1 MERIVHECG
10 SASTESSTPSCM
22 RTALVASVLVHT
34 ALIGFA
40 IQRATGPRPRPTWR
54 ERVEFVE
61 LAPTEP
67 TRRTERSDTKGRK
80 ASPRLAEPP
89 HRFQILIAPVEATAF
104 LPSIDLTHLVTRE
117 ADFSGRGVAGGTH
130 GVVEITEPMDDDR
143 VDRPASLLPGQMLP
157 TYPEALRDEAPDGM
171 VVVRF
176 VIDTV
181 GRVETPSLSVMRAT
195 HREFA
200 DAVRAALDRLVY
212 SPAQVDGHN
221 VRVRTTQRFEFHLAS
236 R

>member
-1 MERIVHECG
+1 
-10 SASTESSTPSCM
+10 
-22 RTALVASVLVHT
+22 
-34 ALIGFA
+34 
-40 IQRATGPRPRPTWR
+40 
-54 ERVEFVE
+54 VEFVE
-61 LAPTEP
+61 LVATEP
-67 TRRTERSDTKGRK
+67 TREAERSDTKHRT

-89 HRFQILIAPVEATAF
+89 HGFQILIAPVEATVV
-104 LPSIDLTHLVTRE
+104 LPSIDLTHVVTRE
-117 ADFSGRGVAGGTH
+117 ADFSGRGVAGGTS
-130 GVVEITEPMDDDR
+130 GVVEITEPVDDDR

-181 GRVETPSLSVMRAT
+181 GRVETTSLSVMRAT

>member
-1 MERIVHECG
+1 
-10 SASTESSTPSCM
+10 M
-22 RTALVASVLVHT
+22 RTALVASVLVHA

-40 IQRATGPRPRPTWR
+40 VQRVTGPRPRPTWR
-54 ERVEFVE
+54 ERVELVE
-61 LAPTEP
+61 LARTEP
-67 TRRTERSDTKGRK
+67 TQKDEPSDTKPRT
-80 ASPRLAEPP
+80 ASPRLSEPP
-89 HRFQILIAPVEATAF
+89 HGFQILIAPVEAPVI

-117 ADFSGRGVAGGTH
+117 ADFSGRGVAGGTS
-130 GVVEITEPMDDDR
+130 GVVEITEPVDDDR

>member
-1 MERIVHECG
+1 MN
-10 SASTESSTPSCM
+10 
-22 RTALVASVLVHT
+22 
-34 ALIGFA
+34 
-40 IQRATGPRPRPTWR
+40 PRP
-54 ERVEFVE
+54 
-61 LAPTEP
+61 
-67 TRRTERSDTKGRK
+67 
-80 ASPRLAEPP
+80 ASPRLAEPS
-89 HRFQILIAPVEATAF
+89 HGFQILVAPVEATVV

-117 ADFSGRGVAGGTH
+117 ADFSGRGVAGGTN
-130 GVVEITEPMDDDR
+130 GVVEITEPVDNDR

-195 HREFA
+195 HREFV

-212 SPAQVDGHN
+212 SPAQVGGHN

>member
-1 MERIVHECG
+1 
-10 SASTESSTPSCM
+10 M
-22 RTALVASVLVHT
+22 RTALAASVLVHA
-34 ALIGFA
+34 ALIGLA
-40 IQRATGPRPRPTWR
+40 VKRVTGPHSRPRGR
-54 ERVEFVE
+54 ERVELVE

-67 TRRTERSDTKGRK
+67 TRRTDRSNTKPRTV
-80 ASPRLAEPP
+80 SPRLGEPP
-89 HRFQILIAPVEATAF
+89 HGFRILIAPVEAAAL

-117 ADFSGRGVAGGTH
+117 ADFSGRGVAGGTN
-130 GVVEITEPMDDDR
+130 GVVEITEPVDDDR